1 MKESLLFACFIGIV
15 LYHHYFK
22 LEWFISFTMIKSNKT
37 RGGLYKVG
45 INLGKMNQ
53 TETKSKNSNVPL
65 ENVPDVTHYVK
76 YVEMVPGRVSRVSR
90 KTDFGRT
97 ATKKKQPR
105 WECWPKTWYSHHKNK
120 PYVWIHPR
128 FCSLCVCLFVF
139 FFSLSLKKK
148 ISTL

>member
-1 MKESLLFACFIGIV
+1 
-15 LYHHYFK
+15 
-22 LEWFISFTMIKSNKT
+22 MIKSNKT

-105 WECWPKTWYSHHKNK
+105 
-120 PYVWIHPR
+120 
-128 FCSLCVCLFVF
+128 
-139 FFSLSLKKK
+139 
-148 ISTL
+148 